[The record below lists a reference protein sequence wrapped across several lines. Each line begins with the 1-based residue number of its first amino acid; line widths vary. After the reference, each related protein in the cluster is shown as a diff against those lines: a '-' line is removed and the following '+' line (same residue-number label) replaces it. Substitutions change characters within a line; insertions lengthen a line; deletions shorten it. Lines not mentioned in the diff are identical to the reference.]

1 MPRYFNGLVSRFS
14 AGQRSSATTT
24 VGQTSLV
31 ALELQRLGISP
42 QGAWQLASGQPVTN
56 AEDRQRFEK
65 FLTHVVLHE

>member
-1 MPRYFNGLVSRFS
+1 MPRYFNGIVSRFS
-14 AGQRSSATTT
+14 AGGHSTAATPI
-24 VGQTSLV
+24 GQASLV
-31 ALELQRLGISP
+31 ALQLQRLGISQ